1 MHWHCSLS
9 LSLSLSFFLS
19 FCPRQGISKQR
30 RRGGL
35 ISNSVPTSAGMPEVL
50 DLVRWGEREENKV
63 RVGSIAS
70 EAGRAGRQAG
80 RPAGINL
87 KMKSLEEL
95 STKVEKLERG
105 ETETLSNEF
114 PGYFKSVSPTFLE
127 PCVLHQVSCC
137 VVYLHVPCSYVV

>member
-1 MHWHCSLS
+1 MFGEESERRIKSALDQ
-9 LSLSLSFFLS
+9 LLQ
-19 FCPRQGISKQR
+19 RQG
-30 RRGGL
+30 G
-35 ISNSVPTSAGMPEVL
+35 
-50 DLVRWGEREENKV
+50 
-63 RVGSIAS
+63 
-70 EAGRAGRQAG
+70 QAG